1 MASRNTYDEAQ
12 VIEQLRDPAAA
23 RTAFGKVIEHYSS
36 TLYWHIRRMVL
47 DHDDANDIL
56 QNVLIRAWTGINSF
70 RGECKLRSWLFR
82 IASNECYTF
91 LTQQQNRFPVSMD
104 DDESNSVASQLEADE
119 YFDGSQLQARL
130 QEAIATLPPRQR
142 QVFNMRYYDEMKYED
157 MAEILETSVGALKA
171 SYHFAVEKISA
182 FFSDDN

>member
-1 MASRNTYDEAQ
+1 MDSEKLLLNRLQ
-12 VIEQLRDPAAA
+12 DPTTA
-23 RTAFGKVIEHYSS
+23 RSAFEEVVRQYSQP
-36 TLYWHIRRMVL
+36 LYWHIRRMVL

-56 QNVLIRAWTGINSF
+56 QNVLIRAWTGIDSF

-91 LTQQQNRFPVSMD
+91 LTQQQNRLIVSMD

>member
-1 MASRNTYDEAQ
+1 MDSEKLLLNRLQ
-12 VIEQLRDPAAA
+12 DPATA
-23 RTAFGKVIEHYSS
+23 RSAFEEVVRQYSQP
-36 TLYWHIRRMVL
+36 LYWHIRRMVL

-56 QNVLIRAWTGINSF
+56 QNVLIRAWTGIDSF

-91 LTQQQNRFPVSMD
+91 LTQQQNRLTVSMD

-157 MAEILETSVGALKA
+157 MAEILETSIGALKA

-182 FFSDDN
+182 FFSDDD